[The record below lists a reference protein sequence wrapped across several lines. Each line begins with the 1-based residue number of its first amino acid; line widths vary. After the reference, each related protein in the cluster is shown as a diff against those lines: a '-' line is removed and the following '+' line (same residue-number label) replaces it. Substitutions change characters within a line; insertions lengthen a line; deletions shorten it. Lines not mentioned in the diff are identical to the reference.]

1 MSRSQLNPPLT
12 PRNGRQ
18 LRAVVVAR
26 ISTDKQDEKSLADQE
41 ALIREWL
48 ANYYEGRFGV
58 KVLATQGSGERL
70 DRKELRRLKKLI
82 KSRKIDLVISEDLG
96 RIARRLQASEFCEL
110 CEDHGVRLIAL
121 NDNIDTA
128 QEDWRLG
135 SFFASFR
142 HEQYNRDTAKRIR
155 RSLRNRFA
163 QGGVIQTVIFCYAKS
178 KDCVKDEQLH
188 KIPEMEPVVEQ
199 IFRRLEEDQSY
210 SEVADWLNSQAIPTG
225 NWCRRK
231 IWSGVMVRRVVF
243 NPMLKGVRVR
253 NRRISK
259 RINKTGRRKSVK
271 APPEELQTRDCPH
284 LAFVTAERYDQL
296 IRKLKIKNA
305 QYSVGKEN
313 KKDPRL
319 GRPKKRTV
327 WPGQHVT
334 CGVCGYPFV
343 YGGHGKKQNLM
354 CSGARGYA
362 CWNGATFN
370 GPEAAEKIAAAVL
383 CVISNLPGYD
393 ESYQAEVSAELERK
407 SSTKQARHTELSTR
421 LANADRK
428 LGNIIDAISE
438 SGGNPGLYDRL
449 QQLEAEKADWQ
460 EKLRNLEREPNGA
473 VQLPSTEELKR
484 LASESFRSLSRESP
498 EFARLTKRLITTIV
512 VDPFRPID
520 GGDVV
525 LRARFSLTLV
535 PLIPELKGL
544 AMESQLFQSQE
555 IVVDLFEPPQR
566 IAFREQVVK
575 LISQKMFQRDVGK
588 ELGITQPAVQNAL
601 KFNALMEKMSTTDPY
616 ALVTEP
622 PDDNNRF
629 RRHKHPR
636 YHFAPKPPSND

>member
-1 MSRSQLNPPLT
+1 MSRSYLNPPLVA
-12 PRNGRQ
+12 RNGRQ
-18 LRAVVVAR
+18 LRVVVVAR

-41 ALIREWL
+41 ALVREWL
-48 ANYYEGRFGV
+48 TDHYAGRFGV

-70 DRKELRRLKKLI
+70 DRKELRRLKKFI

-128 QEDWRLG
+128 QEDWRMN

-155 RSLRNRFA
+155 RSLRNRFNN
-163 QGGVIQTVIFCYAKS
+163 GGVVQTVIFCYEKS
-178 KDCVKDEQLH
+178 KECEKDEQL
-188 KIPEMEPVVEQ
+188 KKRPEMEPVIEE
-199 IFRRLEEDQSY
+199 IFRRLEDDQSY
-210 SEVADWLNSQAIPTG
+210 SEVADWLNAQGVPTG
-225 NWCRRK
+225 QWCRRK
-231 IWSGVMVRRVVF
+231 TWTGVMVRRIVF
-243 NPMLKGVRVR
+243 NPILKGVRVR

-259 RINKTGRRKSVK
+259 RVNKTGRRKSVK
-271 APPEELQTRDCPH
+271 APEAELQTRLCPH
-284 LAFVTAERYDQL
+284 LAFVAAERYDRL
-296 IRKLKIKNA
+296 IRKLELKNA
-305 QYSVGKEN
+305 MYSVGKMG
-313 KKDPRL
+313 KADPRL

-334 CGVCGYPFV
+334 CGVCGYPYV

-354 CSGARGYA
+354 CNGAREYA

-370 GPEAAEKIAAAVL
+370 GPEASAKIAAAVL
-383 CVISNLPGYD
+383 DAISSLPGYD
-393 ESYQAEVSAELERK
+393 ATYEAEVRAELERK
-407 SSTKQARHTELSTR
+407 SSTKQVRHAEFSAKLAGTE
-421 LANADRK
+421 RK
-428 LGNIIDAISE
+428 LGNIIDAVSE
-438 SGGNPGLYDRL
+438 SGGNSGLYDRL
-449 QQLEAEKADWQ
+449 RQLEAEKSDWQ
-460 EKLRNLEREPNGA
+460 DKLRDLEKEPSEA
-473 VQLPSTEELKR
+473 VSLPSMEELKQ
-484 LASESFRSLSRESP
+484 LAKQAFQSLAHDSP
-498 EFARLTKRLITTIV
+498 DFARLMKKLITTIV

-525 LRARFSLTLV
+525 LRARFTLTLL
-535 PLIPELKGL
+535 PLVPELKCL
-544 AMESQLFQSQE
+544 ASESQLFRSQE

-566 IAFREQVVK
+566 IAYRERVVT
-575 LISQKMFQRDVGK
+575 LIGRKMFQRDVGK

-601 KFNALMEKMSTTDPY
+601 KLDALMQKMATLDPY
-616 ALVTEP
+616 VLVTEP

-636 YHFAPKPPSND
+636 YHFSPKPPLND